1 MFSGRID
8 SLTQRDQIVQQT
20 LFSISSENCIKFD
33 QMTFLT
39 TSFLS
44 NDSNRRKQHSI
55 HHYLKYIKEIRVRLM
70 TQTHIS
76 TVYT

>member
-1 MFSGRID
+1 
-8 SLTQRDQIVQQT
+8 
-20 LFSISSENCIKFD
+20 
-33 QMTFLT
+33 MTFLT

-76 TVYT
+76 TVYTWRLSPRYSLIRLFPQAITLPFVDLCYHHVSRLF